1 MSFVPRTLIFLVLL
15 ASASAR
21 AATIEMNVNGLVC
34 AFCAQGIEKQLR
46 KFPATAD
53 VVVSLEQKLVA
64 VSLKDGQDIPDAEL
78 RRALTNAGYT
88 VKAIERTQTP
98 LAELR
103 ARLKQGKP

>member
-1 MSFVPRTLIFLVLL
+1 MKFVPGILISLLLL

-64 VSLKDGQDIPDAEL
+64 VSLKDGQDIPDADL

-98 LAELR
+98 IAELR

>member
-1 MSFVPRTLIFLVLL
+1 MKMLIRTLILFSLL
-15 ASASAR
+15 ASASTE

-64 VSLKDGQDIPDAEL
+64 VALKDGQDIPDAEL

-88 VKAIERTQTP
+88 VKAIRRTETP
-98 LAELR
+98 LDELR
-103 ARLKQGKP
+103 ERLKQGKP

>member
-1 MSFVPRTLIFLVLL
+1 MKVLIRVLIVL
-15 ASASAR
+15 SLLPSAPTE

-64 VSLKDGQDIPDAEL
+64 VGLKDGQDIPDAEL

-88 VKAIERTQTP
+88 VKAIQRTETP
-98 LAELR
+98 IAELR
-103 ARLKQGKP
+103 DRLKQSKP

>member
-1 MSFVPRTLIFLVLL
+1 MRVLPRVLISLLSL
-15 ASASAR
+15 ASAWAH

-64 VSLKDGQDIPDAEL
+64 VALKDGQDIPDSEL

-88 VKAIERTQTP
+88 VKGIQRTETS
-98 LAELR
+98 LAVLR
-103 ARLKQGKP
+103 ERLKQGKP

>member
-1 MSFVPRTLIFLVLL
+1 MT
-15 ASASAR
+15 
-21 AATIEMNVNGLVC
+21 VNGLVC

-64 VSLKDGQDIPDAEL
+64 VALKDGQDIPDAEL

-88 VKAIERTQTP
+88 VKTIQRTETP
-98 LAELR
+98 IAELR
-103 ARLKQGKP
+103 ERLKQAKP

>member
-1 MSFVPRTLIFLVLL
+1 MKLVPRVLIFLLLL
-15 ASASAR
+15 ASASAQ

-46 KFPATAD
+46 KFAATAD
-53 VVVSLEQKLVA
+53 VIVSLEHKLVA
-64 VSLKDGQDIPDAEL
+64 VALKDGQDIPDTEL

-88 VKAIERTQTP
+88 VKAIQRTETP

-103 ARLKQGKP
+103 ERLKQGKP